1 MASKKLLLKVVLA
14 VVLFLLIP
22 FLIGRVTVLVL
33 DNTLPQAPPP
43 TSRSIRAEG
52 ESAIQSLQRA
62 RAITRIALVLIGIYY
77 VILVITLIILKRRKM
92 KSLSA

>member
-14 VVLFLLIP
+14 VVLFLLVP

-33 DNTLPQAPPP
+33 ENTLPRTPPP

-52 ESAIQSLQRA
+52 EAAFQSLQRA

-77 VILVITLIILKRRKM
+77 VILVITLIVLKRRKM
-92 KSLSA
+92 KLLKA